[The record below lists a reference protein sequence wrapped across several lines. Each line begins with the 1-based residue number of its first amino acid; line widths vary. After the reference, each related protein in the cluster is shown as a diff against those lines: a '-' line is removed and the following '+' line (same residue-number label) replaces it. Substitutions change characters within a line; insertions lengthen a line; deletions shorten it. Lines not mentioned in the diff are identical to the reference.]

1 MIGRL
6 RSSGNLLAAVA
17 LAAAWCALWGEA
29 TLGNIVAGLG
39 LGLALIA
46 VFGPPSKPGV
56 RIVPLVALAGAIMR
70 DLVESTV
77 AVAREVLTP
86 TDYTDERYVTV
97 ALGEVGRRHLLLIAS
112 AVTLTPGT
120 AVVDVDDSTG
130 AVVLHLLHGHRE
142 PDTVA
147 HVHRLAELADHAF
160 PSGVAR

>member
-1 MIGRL
+1 MTRL
-6 RSSGNLLAAVA
+6 RSSGNLLAAVG
-17 LAAAWCALWGEA
+17 LAAAWCALWGDPS
-29 TLGNIVAGLG
+29 LGNIVAGLA
-39 LGLALIA
+39 LGLVLIA
-46 VFGPPSKPGV
+46 LFGPPSQPGV
-56 RIVPLVALAGAIMR
+56 RIVPLAALTGAIVR

-120 AVVDVDDSTG
+120 AVVDVDDATG

-142 PDTVA
+142 PDTVD
-147 HVHRLAELADHAF
+147 HVRRLAALADQAF
-160 PSGVAR
+160 PSAVAR